1 MYRSEEKIPGG
12 NLQQVLFENT
22 RRLKTK
28 THENGLE
35 RTDWLNQD
43 HFFLRMLHYPHLR
56 LLYWCVCC
64 AYHKSFILHFRAP
77 KALQESA
84 LKIACSPA
92 IFLRSPQQRVVPRRC
107 PGRHVACSHREV
119 AARMGEMLVSPGLP
133 NQKCSYNRWAQ
144 PMRRCFRN

>member
-1 MYRSEEKIPGG
+1 MYRSEKKIPGG
-12 NLQQVLFENT
+12 NLQQVFFENT

-28 THENGLE
+28 THEGLE

-43 HFFLRMLHYPHLR
+43 HFMASYASLSTSVVALLMCLLSAPQKLHPP
-56 LLYWCVCC
+56 
-64 AYHKSFILHFRAP
+64 FRAP

-84 LKIACSPA
+84 LKIDCSRA
-92 IFLRSPQQRVVPRRC
+92 IFLRSPQQRVVPRQC

-144 PMRRCFRN
+144 PMGRCFRN